1 MPQDTTEL
9 IISNLGDGVL
19 EYSVEIGGDE
29 LYETETFTKEDYADW
44 SLEEN
49 QHRLSETV
57 WLTRAN
63 QNGLFNAYSQG
74 SYDWDGPHGTQW
86 RWGAT
91 GTENGYEYT
100 NWQNAVNQSGYNVRD
115 ALDNQYAGTPVMS
128 LYLEETGEYFD
139 VTFTSWTCCNNGGG
153 FSWEVQQTSGNLSW
167 LDVNLFGPGQ
177 SEVHFR
183 KENYADPNDPENQD
197 RITDEVWITRGSN
210 QGFYNAYTDGGWNWS
225 DEGPEGTEWR
235 WGPMENN
242 NNDWQNWRPA
252 VYQSGTGPNDAL
264 DGEYNGE
271 PSIMSM
277 HIIGTDLYYEFTF
290 TWWQCCGNG
299 GGFEYTRSR

>member
-1 MPQDTTEL
+1 M
-9 IISNLGDGVL
+9 S
-19 EYSVEIGGDE
+19 
-29 LYETETFTKEDYADW
+29 
-44 SLEEN
+44 
-49 QHRLSETV
+49 
-57 WLTRAN
+57 
-63 QNGLFNAYSQG
+63 
-74 SYDWDGPHGTQW
+74 
-86 RWGAT
+86 
-91 GTENGYEYT
+91 
-100 NWQNAVNQSGYNVRD
+100 QSGYNVRD

-153 FSWEVQQTSGNLSW
+153 FSWEIQQAGGNFSW
-167 LDVNLFGPGQ
+167 LDLNLFGYGQ

-197 RITDEVWITRGSN
+197 RITDEIWITRGNS

-225 DEGPEGTEWR
+225 DEGPEGTLWR

-242 NNDWQNWRPA
+242 NNDWQNWRNA

-277 HIIGTDLYYEFTF
+277 HIIGSNLYYEFHLYVVAVL
-290 TWWQCCGNG
+290 Q
-299 GGFEYTRSR
+299 